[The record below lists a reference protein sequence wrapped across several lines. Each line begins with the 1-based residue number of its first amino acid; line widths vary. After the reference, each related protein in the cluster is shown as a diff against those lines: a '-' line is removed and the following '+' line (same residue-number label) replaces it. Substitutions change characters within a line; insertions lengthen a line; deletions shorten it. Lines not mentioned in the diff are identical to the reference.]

1 MNPLFAIVSL
11 VSLAVMASSAGA
23 EEARTALVM
32 GAWQYGGGR
41 FIALPGIANDTNQI
55 AATLKTLG
63 FDVIRS
69 DNPDLAEAE
78 RRIDE
83 FGAKLTARKG
93 VGLFYFS
100 GHGAEYQG
108 SNYLIPVGIATLTDK
123 ADLKIKTINAQ
134 LVLNRMSGA
143 QARINLVFL
152 DCCRNEP
159 TMAITNTGL
168 APMSAKGVFVG
179 FATASGETAAA
190 TANGSFYTRAL
201 LDHMTT
207 PGVEIKAMHTLVT
220 RDVILATRAAGDE
233 QSPFESASL
242 TGSFY
247 FREGPSPVGEELP
260 AKIRERLESRAT
272 TLTEDQIRKIIRDER
287 DRPGPG
293 PASVITDPPPSR
305 DPAPWLF
312 ADSSSRYLSDNE
324 LSGLAKEE
332 LWRARNEI
340 YARHGYVFTTPKGRT
355 FAGTLG
361 RFYQGTTASETA
373 VERAFNKYE
382 KANVER
388 IKKHEQ

>member
-1 MNPLFAIVSL
+1 MNPIFAIVSS
-11 VSLAVMASSAGA
+11 VSLAVIAMTAVA

-41 FIALPGIANDTNQI
+41 FIALPGIANDTAEI
-55 AATLKTLG
+55 AAKLKTLG

-100 GHGAEYQG
+100 GHGAEFQG
-108 SNYLIPVGIATLTDK
+108 SNYLIPVGIATLADK
-123 ADLKIKTINAQ
+123 TDLKIKAINVQ
-134 LVLNRMSGA
+134 MVLNRMSSA
-143 QARINLVFL
+143 QSRINLVFL
-152 DCCRNEP
+152 DCCRNEL
-159 TMAITNTGL
+159 TKAITDTGL
-168 APMSAKGVFVG
+168 APMNAKGVFVG

-190 TANGSFYTRAL
+190 TATGSFYTRAL
-201 LDHMTT
+201 LEHMAT
-207 PGVEIKAMHTLVT
+207 PGLEIKAMHTLVT

-242 TGSFY
+242 TGSF
-247 FREGPSPVGEELP
+247 FFQESPSPVGEERE
-260 AKIRERLESRAT
+260 AKIRERMAG
-272 TLTEDQIRKIIRDER
+272 LTEDQIRKIIRDEM

-293 PASVITDPPPSR
+293 PTGVISDPP
-305 DPAPWLF
+305 PWLF
-312 ADSSSRYLSDNE
+312 ADSSSRYISDNE
-324 LSGLAKEE
+324 LSGLSKEE

-340 YARHGYVFTTPKGRT
+340 YARHGYVFTTARGRT

-361 RFYQGTTASETA
+361 RFYEGTTASETA

-382 KANVER
+382 KANVEQ